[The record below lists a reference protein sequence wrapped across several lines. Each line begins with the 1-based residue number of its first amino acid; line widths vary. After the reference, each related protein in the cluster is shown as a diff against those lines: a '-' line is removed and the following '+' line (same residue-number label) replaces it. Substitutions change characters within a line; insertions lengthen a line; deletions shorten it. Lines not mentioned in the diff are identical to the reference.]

1 MAYLFV
7 CGNNGLN
14 SKKAHYYHP
23 DYPENLDKKY
33 DSIFIEHKI
42 KLLED
47 KNEKDKVEEEEE
59 ENDKPKPH
67 DSYCDYVVYDL
78 DKINLLYIAK
88 ILIP

>member
-1 MAYLFV
+1 M
-7 CGNNGLN
+7 
-14 SKKAHYYHP
+14 
-23 DYPENLDKKY
+23 DKKY

-47 KNEKDKVEEEEE
+47 KNENEEEKDEEE